1 MFFFWSAHHCE
12 LDVLV
17 TPETLKLLY
26 PELVLISFETQILI
40 TAVLRTYGVLHLVG
54 PLNISAEA

>member
-40 TAVLRTYGVLHLVG
+40 TAVLRTYGVLCLVG

>member
-1 MFFFWSAHHCE
+1 MSWIFW
-12 LDVLV
+12 V

-54 PLNISAEA
+54 PLNIGAEA